1 MGLSTKATMGKGV
14 TVSYPVGRE
23 HSGTQ
28 EIDAAYPTPM
38 NNWADPVPGNEE

>member
-1 MGLSTKATMGKGV
+1 MGKGV

-23 HSGTQ
+23 HSGQ
-28 EIDAAYPTPM
+28 EIDAACPTPM